1 MIKKSSSIR
10 IFANDSHL
18 FKKEYFSVLSKT
30 IKGAGITFG
39 GMIGGKGLL
48 FFYTIFLAK
57 VLGPHDFGL
66 YFLGITIVG
75 FLAVLS
81 NVGLIAGVT
90 RFVAIYSSRNDA
102 QRLKGTVLISAVIT
116 LLPSLIMM
124 YLIFL
129 LGDLLATSIF
139 HKPELGKVIKLLSLS
154 IPFDSLMWIFLAA
167 TRGLKLMQY
176 TVYTEN
182 LCWVGLRFLFA
193 VLFLLGFEMGL
204 EGAVLAYVISSFF
217 SAGLAFHC
225 ANKLIPLTDRKVVPV
240 FEARNLLRFSIPMV
254 FSIFLGNL
262 TRQID
267 VLVLGIFVSA
277 AEVGFYSVV
286 VRIIVL
292 AEVVFGIFMPIFN
305 PFVTDLHEKK
315 ELSKLSNLLKTI
327 TRWSVTISFPV
338 FLSLFFFPG
347 LFLHFFGAEFIQGS
361 ACLSI
366 LAIVHLFSST
376 SGLPSSII
384 FMSGRSDIT
393 FKNNSAMLLLNVLL
407 NYLLIPEYGIL
418 GAAIATGISLVLI
431 AFIRITEVY
440 YLMKIHPFT
449 VDLWK
454 PVTAGIISI
463 AVIKFLQNSLLIKN
477 SAYVIILLMI
487 FFLFYYLLIYFFR
500 LNEEDIY
507 ITLAI
512 KKKAEFLLR

>member
-1 MIKKSSSIR
+1 MIKKSSNIQ
-10 IFANDSHL
+10 IPANDSYL
-18 FKKEYFSVLSKT
+18 SKEDYFSSLSKIT
-30 IKGAGITFG
+30 KGAGINLA

-48 FFYTIFLAK
+48 FFYTIFLAR
-57 VLGPHDFGL
+57 VLGVGDLGL

-75 FLAVLS
+75 LLAVLS
-81 NVGLIAGVT
+81 NLGLSIGVT
-90 RFVAIYSSRNDA
+90 RFVAIYNGRNDFR
-102 QRLKGTVLISAVIT
+102 RLKGTVQISVVIT
-116 LLPSLIMM
+116 LLPSLIMVGI
-124 YLIFL
+124 IFL
-129 LGDLLATSIF
+129 LGDVVSTFIF

-154 IPFDSLMWIFLAA
+154 IPFDSLMLIFLAA

-176 TVYTEN
+176 TAYIQHFT
-182 LCWVGLRFLFA
+182 WIGLRFLFA
-193 VLFLLGFEMGL
+193 ILFILGFGMKL
-204 EGAVLAYVISSFF
+204 EGAVLAYVVSSFF
-217 SAGLAFHC
+217 SAGLAFHY
-225 ANKLIPLTDRKVVPV
+225 ANKFIPFIDKKVVPIFDV
-240 FEARNLLRFSIPMV
+240 RNLLKFSIPMV
-254 FSIFLGNL
+254 FSIFFGNL

-267 VLVLGIFVSA
+267 VVMLGLFVSA
-277 AEVGFYSVV
+277 AEVGLYIVV

-305 PFVTDLHEKK
+305 PFVTDLYEKK

-327 TRWSVTISFPV
+327 TRWSVAISFPV

-347 LFLHFFGAEFIQGS
+347 LFLYFFGSEFIQAS

-449 VDLWK
+449 LDLWK
-454 PVTAGIISI
+454 PVTAGIISMTFI
-463 AVIKFLQNSLLIKN
+463 LFLHRSFVIERDAFLITLLSMFFFMYYSLV
-477 SAYVIILLMI
+477 Y
-487 FFLFYYLLIYFFR
+487 LFK
-500 LNEEDIY
+500 LNEEDLY
-507 ITLAI
+507 ITSI
-512 KKKAEFLLR
+512 IMKKVKLLIR